1 MADRVAKTFRSLP
14 GVLVD
19 WLRYFLS
26 RRWKLLAF
34 SLLVFWWRRVH
45 RPHFRSALLTSARVE
60 RKKSTAKKE
69 PSAAEQSN
77 AELTEAILCAFRAA
91 KESEETTVLARM
103 RNREGLHAL
112 MLLICVMFDR
122 HCCIIMAYVRT
133 FLRHLNTIIVLM
145 TLLC

>member
-19 WLRYFLS
+19 WLKYFLS

-34 SLLVFWWRRVH
+34 SLLVLWWRRVH

-91 KESEETTVLARM
+91 KESEETTVVARM
-103 RNREGLHAL
+103 RTAKDCMH
-112 MLLICVMFDR
+112 
-122 HCCIIMAYVRT
+122 
-133 FLRHLNTIIVLM
+133 
-145 TLLC
+145 